1 MAYRTYEEWSSRGRV
16 VMKGEK
22 ASGYLTDGTAIFKK
36 EQTTKVRP
44 ESMLRYNKLNTPDS
58 WYMGDEY
65 DYH

>member
-1 MAYRTYEEWSSRGRV
+1 
-16 VMKGEK
+16 MKGEK